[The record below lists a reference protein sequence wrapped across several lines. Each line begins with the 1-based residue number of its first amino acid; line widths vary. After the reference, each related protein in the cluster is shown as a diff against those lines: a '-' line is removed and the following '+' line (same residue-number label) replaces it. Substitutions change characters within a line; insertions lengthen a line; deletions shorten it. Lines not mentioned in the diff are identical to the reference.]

1 MALPNAEI
9 MIHQPSGRYARDR
22 QRRLKSLR
30 KHILQTKEK
39 LAKILA
45 QNTGQDFEVVM
56 ADTERDNWKTAEEAK
71 AYGLIDSVIIS
82 RADAQKQA

>member
-1 MALPNAEI
+1 
-9 MIHQPSGRYARDR
+9 
-22 QRRLKSLR
+22 
-30 KHILQTKEK
+30 
-39 LAKILA
+39 
-45 QNTGQDFEVVM
+45 M